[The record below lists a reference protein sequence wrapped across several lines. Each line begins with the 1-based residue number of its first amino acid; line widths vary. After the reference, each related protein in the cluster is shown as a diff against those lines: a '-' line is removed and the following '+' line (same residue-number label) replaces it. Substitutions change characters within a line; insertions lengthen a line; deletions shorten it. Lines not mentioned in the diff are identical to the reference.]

1 MHYNE
6 GQPQGGRARPAKK
19 YKEDDIMDY
28 ANMIDHTLLKADAT
42 KEQVK
47 KLCDQ
52 YQVELIPHF
61 YPATAEA
68 LGCGAVHL
76 PLWKYRETSDLYGL
90 RVGVSVHAVEE
101 AKEAVGLGA
110 SYLTAGHVF
119 ATDCKKGLAPRGLP
133 FLKEV
138 CDVAKVPVYGIGGIG
153 PDPEQ
158 IRQTLEQGAAGV
170 CIMSG
175 MMRI

>member
-1 MHYNE
+1 MAS
-6 GQPQGGRARPAKK
+6 G
-19 YKEDDIMDY
+19 
-28 ANMIDHTLLKADAT
+28 
-42 KEQVK
+42 
-47 KLCDQ
+47 
-52 YQVELIPHF
+52 
-61 YPATAEA
+61 
-68 LGCGAVHL
+68 VHL

-90 RVGVSVHAVEE
+90 RAGVSVHAVEE

-133 FLKEV
+133 FLKEI